1 MKKVK
6 QIELLKSKEK
16 LSRQKT
22 VTQLMELKSEVEK
35 CQRIERELEEIA
47 KQKAVEK
54 EKLTAYL
61 FQSNRQLVHKVMEQR
76 EILQNRQEFLE
87 KEQAA
92 VTNEINK
99 SRFKSQILEEKR
111 KKEKEKVLEEIISK
125 QEDMF

>member
-54 EKLTAYL
+54 EKINSL
-61 FQSNRQLVHKVMEQR
+61 FVS
-76 EILQNRQEFLE
+76 I
-87 KEQAA
+87 
-92 VTNEINK
+92 
-99 SRFKSQILEEKR
+99 
-111 KKEKEKVLEEIISK
+111 
-125 QEDMF
+125 